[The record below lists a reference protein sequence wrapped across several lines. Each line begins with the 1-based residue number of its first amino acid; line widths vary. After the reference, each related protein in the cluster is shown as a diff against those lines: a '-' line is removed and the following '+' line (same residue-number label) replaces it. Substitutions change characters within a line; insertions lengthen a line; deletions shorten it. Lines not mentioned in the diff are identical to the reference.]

1 MADYCTWQDVALYL
15 GLGGNADSGTLADL
29 VAASMELVHDY
40 CGWRFDT
47 TSATYTFAPCH
58 PYDLDLGDLPL
69 ASTGTVT
76 ITEDPNDSGVYSS
89 TVAGSAVLYLPE
101 NAVVSGNVWP
111 TTTVRRVSGTW
122 PSSALGRRT
131 VRIAGTFGWPAVPA
145 AVKQATIAIAGWM
158 HTNKAAPNLSEF
170 GPPSQ
175 RIPAAERLLGRYRR
189 GALVAAVAIG
199 GA

>member
-1 MADYCTWQDVALYL
+1 MADYCMWQDVAQYL
-15 GLGGNADSGTLADL
+15 ALGGNADQVALTDR
-29 VAASMELVHDY
+29 VAAAMDAVHDY

-47 TSATYTFAPCH
+47 TSATYTFGVCD

-76 ITEDPNDSGVYSS
+76 IAEDPNDSGVYSS
-89 TVAGSAVLYLPE
+89 TVAGSAVLYLPQ
-101 NAVVSGNVWP
+101 NGRRSGMAWP

-122 PSSALGRRT
+122 PSSALGRHT
-131 VRIAGTFGWPAVPA
+131 VQITGTFGWPEVPA
-145 AVKQATIAIAGWM
+145 AVKQATIAIAGWI

-175 RIPAAERLLGRYRR
+175 RIPAAERLLARYRR